1 MYKQKSEIIE
11 QIQSYHKQ
19 VAELYYGLFVKIED
33 KDLKLLVYDLY
44 EHEKFRE
51 KYLAKHKEVAK
62 ALNCWLDFPCE
73 KLSNQISDCF
83 KNINTESEM
92 TVGELIKIEMY
103 FDDCLIKLYN
113 ILASE
118 NELTETVANVFYYMF
133 KKTKKEKTMLAEM
146 LFKSKNNLPYKFS
159 AQSI

>member
-1 MYKQKSEIIE
+1 MYKQKSEIIK

-19 VAELYYGLFVKIED
+19 VAKLYFELFEKIED
-33 KDLKLLVYDLY
+33 RDLKLLVFELY
-44 EHEKFRE
+44 EHEKLRE

-62 ALNCWLDFPCE
+62 AMDCWLDFPGE

-83 KNINTESEM
+83 KNIHSESEITM
-92 TVGELIKIEMY
+92 EELIKIEMY

-118 NELTETVANVFYYMF
+118 NTLSETVTNIFYYMF
-133 KKTKKEKTMLAEM
+133 KKTKKEKILIAKMLYN
-146 LFKSKNNLPYKFS
+146 LKNKLPYELS
-159 AQSI
+159 AQSV